1 MAAVTQTN
9 RRIPISFWP
18 LLALTLAGVALAI
31 YRLAVGLGPT
41 TNMSDHYPWGIWI
54 TIDLFLI
61 PVAGAA
67 FTISLISYF
76 LGREDYHSIIRP
88 AVLAG
93 FIIYGV
99 VGVLLFLDIGRWNQ
113 FYNIFVPGYI
123 NLHSFLEEISLCVTL
138 YTGILVL
145 EVAPVFLEKWN
156 IKAPIKW
163 IERGIFVIAGA
174 GIVLSMLH
182 QSSLGSLFLLMSH
195 KLHPLWWTPALPLLF
210 YLQAVYTGLGT
221 TAIAIYLIW
230 RALGISNNR
239 ELFRRIGQAM
249 SINLMLYLT
258 LKVGDWMGS
267 GEVPLLLKP
276 DAFGLLAWLQLI
288 IGIFIP
294 LGILLSKLVSHSAG
308 PFWAGV
314 FALIGTF
321 IDRLIVSWIGLA
333 EPSPLPYTPS
343 WIEILITI
351 GMTAGGFLL
360 YGAVVRYF
368 NLFPKPK
375 HLAEHGF
382 QSAD

>member
-1 MAAVTQTN
+1 
-9 RRIPISFWP
+9 
-18 LLALTLAGVALAI
+18 LLALTLLGVGLAI

-76 LGREDYHSIIRP
+76 LGREDYHSVIRP

-93 FIIYGV
+93 FIGYGI
-99 VGVLLFLDIGRWNQ
+99 VGALLFLDIGRWNQ
-113 FYNIFVPGYI
+113 FYNILVPGYI
-123 NLHSFLEEISLCVTL
+123 NLHSFLEEISLCITL
-138 YTGILVL
+138 YTGILIL

-156 IKAPIKW
+156 IKIPIRW
-163 IERGIFVIAGA
+163 IERGIFIIAGA

-182 QSSLGSLFLLMSH
+182 QSSLGSLFLLMPH

-221 TAIAIYLIW
+221 TAIAVRLIW
-230 RALGISNNR
+230 GALKLPINR
-239 ELFRRIGQAM
+239 DLFRRIGQAM
-249 SINLMLYLT
+249 SINLMLYAAI
-258 LKVGDWMGS
+258 KVGDWMGS
-267 GEVPLLLKP
+267 EEIPLLLRP
-276 DAFGLLAWLQLI
+276 DAFGLIAWLQFL
-288 IGIFIP
+288 IGIVLP
-294 LGILLSKLVSHSAG
+294 LGILLSKLVGHTSG

-321 IDRLIVSWIGLA
+321 IDRLVISWVGLA
-333 EPSPLPYTPS
+333 EPSPVTYFPS
-343 WIEILITI
+343 WIEIMIMV
-351 GMTAGGFLL
+351 GMIAGGFLL

-368 NLFPKPK
+368 RLFPEP
-375 HLAEHGF
+375 EHAR
-382 QSAD
+382 S

>member
-1 MAAVTQTN
+1 MAAITKTERKV
-9 RRIPISFWP
+9 PLSFWP
-18 LLALTLAGVALAI
+18 LFAFTLLGVGLVI
-31 YRLAVGLGPT
+31 YRLVVGLGPT
-41 TNMSDHYPWGIWI
+41 TNLNDHYPWGLWI

-93 FIIYGV
+93 VIGYGI
-99 VGVLLFLDIGRWNQ
+99 VGVLLFLDIGRWHQ
-113 FYNIFVPGYI
+113 FYNIFVPPWI

-138 YTGILVL
+138 YSGILVL
-145 EVAPVFLEKWN
+145 EIAPVFLEKWGY
-156 IKAPIKW
+156 KTPIRW
-163 IERGIFVIAGA
+163 IERGIFLIAGA

-182 QSSLGSLFLLMSH
+182 QSSLGSLFLLMPH

-210 YLQAVYTGLGT
+210 YLQAVYTGLGA
-221 TAIAIYLIW
+221 TAIAVRLVW
-230 RALGISNNR
+230 RAMKLPINR

-249 SINLMLYLT
+249 SINLMLYLAV
-258 LKVGDWMGS
+258 KVGDWMG
-267 GEVPLLLKP
+267 GGKVPLLLQP
-276 DAFGLLAWLQLI
+276 DAFGLIAWLELI

-294 LGILLSKLVSHSAG
+294 LAILLSKLVGHTAG

-321 IDRLIVSWIGLA
+321 IDRLVISWVGLA
-333 EPSPLPYTPS
+333 QPSPVSYFPS

-351 GMTAGGFLL
+351 GMLAGGFLL

-368 NLFPKPK
+368 RLFPEPK
-375 HLAEHGF
+375 QAHG
-382 QSAD
+382 

>member
-1 MAAVTQTN
+1 MAAITKTDKPV
-9 RRIPISFWP
+9 PVSFWP
-18 LLALTLAGVALAI
+18 LLAFTLLGIALAI
-31 YRLAVGLGPT
+31 YRLVVGLGPS

-67 FTISLISYF
+67 FTISLLSYF

-93 FIIYGV
+93 FIGYSI

-113 FYNIFVPGYI
+113 FYNIFNPGFI

-145 EVAPVFLEKWN
+145 EVAPVFLEKRGYT
-156 IKAPIKW
+156 APIKW
-163 IERGIFVIAGA
+163 IERGIFLIAGA

-182 QSSLGSLFLLMSH
+182 QSSLGSLFLLMPY

-210 YLQAVYTGLGT
+210 YLQAVYTGLSA
-221 TAIAIYLIW
+221 TAIAISLLW
-230 RALGISNNR
+230 RAMGIPIDR
-239 ELFRRIGQAM
+239 VLFRRIGQAM
-249 SINLMLYLT
+249 SINLMLYLAI
-258 LKVGDWMGS
+258 KIGDWMGS

-276 DAFGLLAWLQLI
+276 DAFGFLAWFQLI

-294 LGILLSKLVSHSAG
+294 LAILLSKLVGHSAG

-321 IDRLIVSWIGLA
+321 IDRLIITWIGLA
-333 EPSPLPYTPS
+333 EPSHLPYMPS
-343 WIEILITI
+343 WIEILIAI
-351 GMTAGGFLL
+351 GMIAGGFLV

-368 NLFPKPK
+368 KLFPEPGQA
-375 HLAEHGF
+375 H
-382 QSAD
+382 S